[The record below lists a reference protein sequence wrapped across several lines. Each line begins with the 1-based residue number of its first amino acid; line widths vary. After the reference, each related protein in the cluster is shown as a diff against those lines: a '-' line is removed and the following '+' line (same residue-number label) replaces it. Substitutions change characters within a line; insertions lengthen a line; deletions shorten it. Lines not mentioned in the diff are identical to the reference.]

1 MESLVKTPNSMEK
14 NLEISKTYQ
23 VRYRGSWY
31 SIIPK
36 KYESERQTFQIAWK
50 MIIENKKSKE
60 AYREWFSE
68 EQENAKLLYGI
79 INNE

>member
-1 MESLVKTPNSMEK
+1 
-14 NLEISKTYQ
+14 
-23 VRYRGSWY
+23 
-31 SIIPK
+31 
-36 KYESERQTFQIAWK
+36 

>member
-1 MESLVKTPNSMEK
+1 
-14 NLEISKTYQ
+14 
-23 VRYRGSWY
+23 
-31 SIIPK
+31 
-36 KYESERQTFQIAWK
+36 

-68 EQENAKLLYGI
+68 ERENAKLLYGF